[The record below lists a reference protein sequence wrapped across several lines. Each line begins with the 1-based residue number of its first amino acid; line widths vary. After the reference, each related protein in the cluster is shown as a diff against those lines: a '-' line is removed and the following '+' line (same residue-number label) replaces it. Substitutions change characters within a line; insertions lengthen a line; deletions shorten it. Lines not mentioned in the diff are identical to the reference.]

1 MIGVD
6 MFHCQHL
13 FLGGESMTTGNDIIN
28 YLKSNYDA
36 KDEGN
41 NLYSIQRSWTD
52 GRSQLVLVAVQDKF
66 VSISSPVAKLEDV
79 NLDKLVKLVSGV
91 CAFGVR
97 IIGDWVEI
105 SNVGFV
111 ETMDALEL
119 DVPIIAISE
128 TADEIEK
135 AITGGA
141 DVL

>member
-13 FLGGESMTTGNDIIN
+13 FGGESMTTGNDIIN

-91 CAFGVR
+91 SACGVR
-97 IIGDWVEI
+97 IIGDWVMI

-111 ETMDALEL
+111 DTMDALEL